1 MVDPD
6 GGSGGARQR
15 ALLSA
20 GIWPAAAAGLAAW
33 LGAGVLVQLLT
44 AGAIAVLG
52 TLALRRWKQSTAHPE
67 SNVQNMDIGQ
77 TVQLESWQGEAEAI
91 KAIAAA
97 NAEVIARVVRVVSLP
112 GGMQAVNL
120 KVAEKYVEAFAG
132 IARTGNTLIVP
143 SNMAD
148 ISSLIAGAMTV
159 VKSQN
164 APGQTGA

>member
-1 MVDPD
+1 M
-6 GGSGGARQR
+6 
-15 ALLSA
+15 
-20 GIWPAAAAGLAAW
+20 
-33 LGAGVLVQLLT
+33 LVQLLT

-77 TVQLESWQGEAEAI
+77 TVQLKSWQGEAEAV

-120 KVAEKYVEAFAG
+120 KAAEKYVEAFAG
-132 IARTGNTLIVP
+132 IARTGNTLFAP
-143 SNMAD
+143 SSMAD
-148 ISSLIAGAMTV
+148 LSSLIAGAMSV
-159 VKSQN
+159 VKSQ
-164 APGQTGA
+164 GGSGAVKA